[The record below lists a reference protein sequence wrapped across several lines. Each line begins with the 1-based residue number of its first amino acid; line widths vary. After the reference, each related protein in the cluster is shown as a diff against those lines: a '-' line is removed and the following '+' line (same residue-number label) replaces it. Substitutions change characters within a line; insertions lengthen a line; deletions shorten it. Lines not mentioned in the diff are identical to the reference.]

1 MSLFPKKWSVPLW
14 LVIYI
19 YKKIVLHYS
28 DLACNPYRTICD
40 KHMNAIANNGQS
52 QRENYIFKNI
62 NS

>member
-1 MSLFPKKWSVPLW
+1 MVSDI
-14 LVIYI
+14 IYFF
-19 YKKIVLHYS
+19 LLNYS